1 MIVAD
6 ANVIAYF
13 TLSSP
18 YSELAEQ
25 LHKSD
30 PHWIAPALWQSEI
43 RSVFVQYL
51 KRSALTL
58 QQALTRLAALELMFE
73 QRVFEVPSASVLALA
88 IDSGCSAYDCEYVAL
103 AQQMNC
109 SLVSMDKKLVR
120 EFPKTA
126 ILLTDT

>member
-13 TLSSP
+13 SLTSP
-18 YSELAEQ
+18 YSELSEQ

-30 PHWIAPALWQSEI
+30 PHWIAPALWSSEI
-43 RSVFVQYL
+43 HSVFVQYL
-51 KRSALTL
+51 KRSVLTL
-58 QQALTRLAALELMFE
+58 QQALTRLATLELMFD

-109 SLVSMDKKLVR
+109 SLVTMDKKLVR